1 MNPAM
6 NVLTAALGS
15 LVGPV
20 LDIFKKKTTD
30 KDKALEAQTELRK
43 LELQEAPKSYLRLW
57 MSFLGWVLAICFV
70 YAGVIQPVLA
80 FYFPK
85 LPLPQLPL
93 ELLSRLLLGM
103 LGIAL

>member
-1 MNPAM
+1 MNII
-6 NVLTAALGS
+6 TAALGS
-15 LVGPV
+15 LVGPL

-57 MSFLGWVLAICFV
+57 MSFLGWVLALCV
-70 YAGVIQPVLA
+70 AYGLAIQPVVA

-85 LPLPQLPL
+85 IPLPQLPM
-93 ELLSRLLLGM
+93 EVVARLLMGM
-103 LGIAL
+103 LGISL